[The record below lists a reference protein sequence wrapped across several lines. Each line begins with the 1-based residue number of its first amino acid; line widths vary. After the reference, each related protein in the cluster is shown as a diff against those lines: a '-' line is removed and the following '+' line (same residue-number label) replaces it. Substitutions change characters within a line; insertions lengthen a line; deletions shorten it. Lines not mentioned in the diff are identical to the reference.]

1 MASINIQFRLP
12 ESYAGEI
19 ADYAVRGESQS
30 QTVRRLLLDLLDGVK
45 DSAPEPSSLDSLGDR
60 LSALEKRM
68 ARMEDFGI
76 ESRRGSFDNGD
87 RLSALENR
95 LSALE
100 GDKQETAIMIQ
111 KRHSP
116 APVIPEITYSHEQ
129 AATEWQRTT
138 ATVKRW
144 ASKPEKW
151 PQGWLF
157 DADKQFWVRTA

>member
-1 MASINIQFRLP
+1 MANPNIIQFSLP
-12 ESYAGEI
+12 E
-19 ADYAVRGESQS
+19 ADRQKLKSLSVEGESS
-30 QTVRRLLLDLLDGVK
+30 LNLTAKRLLNSILDGVDLEIPDNVAK
-45 DSAPEPSSLDSLGDR
+45 VLGDR
-60 LSALEKRM
+60 LSALE
-68 ARMEDFGI
+68 
-76 ESRRGSFDNGD
+76 S
-87 RLSALENR
+87 R